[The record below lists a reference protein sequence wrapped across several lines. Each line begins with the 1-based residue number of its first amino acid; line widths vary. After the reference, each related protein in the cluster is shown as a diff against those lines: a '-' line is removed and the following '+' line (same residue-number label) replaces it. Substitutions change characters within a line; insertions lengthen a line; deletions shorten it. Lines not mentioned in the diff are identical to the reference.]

1 MSLCYCNG
9 VESPI
14 KLHGIGSY
22 PRPWLVQC
30 FEPRW
35 KTCTYCLMWAWSLWL
50 LLNLWVLKSGPIFKF
65 ISTTLHLFFCFFLM
79 FPVWW
84 QCYALSCLFDGLEK
98 KSTLG
103 FWYHL
108 GWRGDRQDLLGWV
121 VVFIPVG
128 WEPGRGYRA
137 PGPLMAA
144 LRGIMLLKTNFD
156 SSLTFATFWSHKWC
170 FWERL
175 RWDPFQKE
183 EGRRAIE
190 PNGTQENHFMRLK

>member
-1 MSLCYCNG
+1 MKDMYISSYVSIIAVIT
-9 VESPI
+9 VEFM
-14 KLHGIGSY
+14 GIED
-22 PRPWLVQC
+22 WTNFQIH
-30 FEPRW
+30 
-35 KTCTYCLMWAWSLWL
+35 
-50 LLNLWVLKSGPIFKF
+50 LNKAPIFVVVV
-65 ISTTLHLFFCFFLM
+65 M

-84 QCYALSCLFDGLEK
+84 QCCALSHLFDGLEK

-108 GWRGDRQDLLGWV
+108 GWRGDGQDLLGWV
-121 VVFIPVG
+121 VVFIPVRQ
-128 WEPGRGYRA
+128 EPGS
-137 PGPLMAA
+137 GPQAHWRLHS
-144 LRGIMLLKTNFD
+144 GGSCCLKPTLSG
-156 SSLTFATFWSHKWC
+156 SSPTFTTFWSHKWW

>member
-1 MSLCYCNG
+1 MLLCYCNG

-14 KLHGIGSY
+14 KLHRIG
-22 PRPWLVQC
+22 WLVQC

-35 KTCTYCLMWAWSLWL
+35 KTCTYCLTWASLLWL

-65 ISTTLHLFFCFFLM
+65 ISTTLQFFLFLM

-84 QCYALSCLFDGLEK
+84 QCCALSQLCDGLEK

-108 GWRGDRQDLLGWV
+108 GWRGDRQDLLGWG

-128 WEPGRGYRA
+128 QEPGS
-137 PGPLMAA
+137 GPQAHWWLHSV
-144 LRGIMLLKTNFD
+144 GSCCLKPTLSD
-156 SSLTFATFWSHKWC
+156 SSLTFTTFWSHKWW

>member
-1 MSLCYCNG
+1 
-9 VESPI
+9 
-14 KLHGIGSY
+14 
-22 PRPWLVQC
+22 
-30 FEPRW
+30 
-35 KTCTYCLMWAWSLWL
+35 MWASSLWL
-50 LLNLWVLKSGPIFKF
+50 LLNLWVLKSEPIFKF
-65 ISTTLHLFFCFFLM
+65 ISTMLHLSLFFFM

-121 VVFIPVG
+121 VVFIAVG
-128 WEPGRGYRA
+128 REPGRGYRA

-144 LRGIMLLKTNFD
+144 LRGVMLLKTNFD
-156 SSLTFATFWSHKWC
+156 SSLKFATFWSHKWWV
-170 FWERL
+170 WERL